1 MAEVSVIVPVYQV
14 EKYLRQCLDS
24 IVNQTFKEIEI
35 ILVDDGSKDNSGKI
49 CDEYALKDNRVKVIH
64 QDNMGLSDARNSG
77 MNQMSGNYFM
87 FVDSDDYVSEQM
99 IEKLYTSAV
108 ETDADVVCCNFEYF
122 WENNENESFSTK
134 QKREELNSSEIFSHR
149 KNEKNYGIWTVAWN
163 KLYKS
168 SSMNSFRF
176 RSGKIHEDEFWA
188 NDIYQKDLKVVTIE
202 DSLYYYRQRHNS
214 IVSIKS
220 IKKEFDLIEA
230 FQERMQIYLNQNMY
244 PDQAYKVLIYSLEPL
259 NECRKLKR
267 TEEENIRYK
276 HAVEKTIDLI
286 RQLKQTE
293 LSGVQKYSL
302 ILIQMNPCLVF
313 SLAMKCRGILERFI

>member
-24 IVNQTFKEIEI
+24 IVNQTFKDIEV
-35 ILVDDGSKDNSGKI
+35 ILIDDGSKDNSGKI
-49 CDEYALKDNRVKVIH
+49 CDEYALKDNRVKVIY

-77 MNQMSGNYFM
+77 MNLMSGKYFM

-122 WENNENESFSTK
+122 WENNEKVSFSTK
-134 QKREELNSSEIFSHR
+134 QKREELNSSDIFNHR

-259 NECRKLKR
+259 NECRKLKK
-267 TEEENIRYK
+267 TEEDNIKYK
-276 HAVEKTIDLI
+276 QAVERTRDLI
-286 RQLKQTE
+286 SQLKQTE
-293 LSGVQKYSL
+293 LSGIQKYSL
-302 ILIQMNPCLVF
+302 ILIQINPCLVF
-313 SLAMKCRGILERFI
+313 SMAMKFRGILERFI

>member
-1 MAEVSVIVPVYQV
+1 M
-14 EKYLRQCLDS
+14 
-24 IVNQTFKEIEI
+24 
-35 ILVDDGSKDNSGKI
+35 
-49 CDEYALKDNRVKVIH
+49 
-64 QDNMGLSDARNSG
+64 
-77 MNQMSGNYFM
+77 
-87 FVDSDDYVSEQM
+87 
-99 IEKLYTSAV
+99 
-108 ETDADVVCCNFEYF
+108 
-122 WENNENESFSTK
+122 
-134 QKREELNSSEIFSHR
+134 NSSEIFSHR

-313 SLAMKCRGILERFI
+313 SLAMKCRGLLERFI